1 MRFFSRKTQQSE
13 PDNNDDD
20 QPPTEGAETKGDLNK
35 IAAENDLA
43 ASANQVAGTAWLA
56 GHLNHLTPEQEQK
69 LVEFKALV
77 EEKGYYKPKKEET
90 AAPSHS
96 DATLLRFLRARK
108 FDVQGAYKQFS
119 ETEDWRKENKIDAL
133 YENIRIES
141 YERTRQMYPQWT
153 GRRDRRGIPVYLF
166 EVRHLT
172 NRNVSQFSQ
181 EVSEQGAAE
190 THKDSSIPAR
200 LLCLFSLYE
209 NLLQFVQPLCSA
221 LARPNPETPIVS
233 SSNIVD
239 ISGVSLM
246 QFWNLRGHMQ
256 DASVLSTAHYPETL
270 DRIFIIGA
278 PSFFPTVW
286 NWIKRWFDPVT
297 VSKIFILSSA
307 EVKSTLE
314 KFMDPSSIPSQ
325 YGGTLDFKWGDLPNM
340 DDAARAVAGGL
351 ESPPTSEGGKPVFL
365 KGPVKFLGDHIE
377 VLGSDH
383 GKPRRETIPVPPQ
396 TATTTTTVA
405 AAAAEVPAPAPSA
418 QVQDEKVE
426 PVEPAAA
433 PAPVET
439 TVPAA

>member
-1 MRFFSRKTQQSE
+1 MRFFSRKQQQPE
-13 PDNNDDD
+13 PDNNNDE
-20 QPPTEGAETKGDLNK
+20 QPPTEGSETKGDLSK
-35 IAAENDLA
+35 IAAENDLV
-43 ASANQVAGTAWLA
+43 ASANQASGTAWLA
-56 GHLNHLTPEQEQK
+56 GHLNHLTPEQEEK

-77 EEKGYYKPKKEET
+77 EEKGYYKPRKDET
-90 AAPSHS
+90 GVPSHS

-119 ETEDWRKENKIDAL
+119 ETEDWRKENKIDDL
-133 YENIRIES
+133 YENIRLES

-166 EVRHLT
+166 EVKHLT
-172 NRNVSQFSQ
+172 NKNVSQFSQ
-181 EVSEQGAAE
+181 EVSEQGASE
-190 THKDSSIPAR
+190 THKDSTIPAR

-209 NLLQFVQPLCSA
+209 NLLQFVHPLCSA

-233 SSNIVD
+233 SNNIVD

-246 QFWNLRGHMQ
+246 QFWNLRSHMQ

-297 VSKIFILSSA
+297 VSKIFILSSS

-314 KFMDPSSIPSQ
+314 TFMEPSSIPSQ

-340 DDAARAVAGGL
+340 DDAARALAGGL
-351 ESPPTSEGGKPVFL
+351 ESPPTTPGGKPAFL
-365 KGPVKFLGDHIE
+365 KGPVRFFDDHIQ
-377 VLGSDH
+377 VLGTDQ
-383 GKPRRETIPVPPQ
+383 GKPRRAIIPVPPVK
-396 TATTTTTVA
+396 TTEEPVA
-405 AAAAEVPAPAPSA
+405 ARTEAPTTAEA
-418 QVQDEKVE
+418 QIQDEKVDQLE
-426 PVEPAAA
+426 ST

-439 TVPAA
+439 ASPAA